1 MTNQQGDIPHK
12 RVLIWDLPVRLFH
25 WIQLALFVTLFVTA
39 EILDDKIELHAKLG
53 IALLALIL
61 FRLLWGIV
69 GSSYARFSQFVKSPR
84 TVFAYLPSL
93 ISKESHLE
101 AGHNPLGG
109 WMVVA
114 LVFLVL
120 TQSVLGLFANDD
132 VMFEGPLAYLVSENT
147 SNFLTG
153 LHEDVFHILLPL
165 VALHII
171 AVIWHKLSKGDN
183 LVIPMFTG
191 YKSLPAD
198 TQIEETRGGG
208 LVRAVILLA
217 ISSGIV
223 YALISA

>member
-1 MTNQQGDIPHK
+1 MANQLGDVPHK

-25 WIQLALFVTLFVTA
+25 WVQLALFVALFVTA

-53 IALLALIL
+53 IALLVLIL
-61 FRLLWGIV
+61 FRLLWGIM
-69 GSSYARFSQFVKSPR
+69 GSSYARFSQFLKGPR
-84 TVFAYLPSL
+84 TVLAYLPNL
-93 ISKESHLE
+93 TSKESRIE

-109 WMVVA
+109 WMVMA
-114 LVFLVL
+114 LVLLVL

-165 VALHII
+165 VALHIV

-191 YKSLPAD
+191 YKSLPAGS
-198 TQIEETRGGG
+198 QVEETRGGG
-208 LVRAVILLA
+208 LVRAAVLFSTCA
-217 ISSGIV
+217 VIV
-223 YALISA
+223 YTLLT